1 MGVMK
6 ILEIYNKLQKQYPNA
21 EFLTEKDIVEAVGEE
36 SFSLLVR
43 NFMITLDHK
52 DENGVWLYSL

>member
-1 MGVMK
+1 MK
-6 ILEIYNKLQKQYPNA
+6 ILEIYNKLQKQYPSA

-36 SFSLLVR
+36 SFLLLLR

-52 DENGVWLYSL
+52 DENGVWMYSL

>member
-1 MGVMK
+1 MK

-21 EFLTEKDIVEAVGEE
+21 EFLTEKDIVESVGEE
-36 SFSLLVR
+36 SFLLLLR

>member
-1 MGVMK
+1 MK

-36 SFSLLVR
+36 SFLLLLR
-43 NFMITLDHK
+43 NVMITLDHK
-52 DENGVWLYSL
+52 DENGVWMYSL